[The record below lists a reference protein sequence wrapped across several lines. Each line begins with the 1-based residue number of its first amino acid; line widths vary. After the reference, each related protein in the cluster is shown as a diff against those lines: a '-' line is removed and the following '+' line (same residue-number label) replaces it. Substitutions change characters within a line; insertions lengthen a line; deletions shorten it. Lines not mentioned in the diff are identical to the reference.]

1 MSESDITVSSDVRKA
16 VEFERFIQSIS
27 NIAAYNNINFADYQA
42 LRFHVAE
49 LFNSSEQSM
58 NSDKVYFLG
67 KKYSWAIRPLSVL
80 FATVIPVE

>member
-1 MSESDITVSSDVRKA
+1 MSESDITVSSDVHKV

-27 NIAAYNNINFADYQA
+27 NIAAYNNINFADYEA

-49 LFNSSEQSM
+49 LFKYPDQSKNM
-58 NSDKVYFLG
+58 DTVYLLG